1 MHSEICM
8 KKTVSNARILTLL
21 FIIFIVFIAVSSFIY
36 IDVVARSA
44 LKESTGERLMGSA
57 SIIASQLNGDD
68 INQLKPGDEST
79 LTFVS
84 LRDSLNAIHQSDPSI
99 KYLYT
104 MRKNGSLV
112 EFVVDADYGIRSD
125 GAPIGMVYPDPPTAL
140 LNGFSQP
147 TAVTEFYTDAW
158 GTLLSGFAPIYDSRG
173 QVVGIVGVDMDSG
186 DVLKRMEYVS
196 TIFYALLII
205 ILVILV
211 TGAIIFDIRRTRVET
226 TINLANR
233 KLNLL
238 NSIIRHDVVNT
249 LTALIGYEE
258 MTEEIATE
266 PEVRKNLAVISA
278 QTQKISRQII
288 FTRDYQN
295 LGMRMPEWQ
304 NVEEVVRKAASELD
318 LASVNFSTDFFNL
331 RIYADPLLERVF
343 FTLLQNSLEHG
354 ETVTCI
360 RGYYRVSD
368 SDLTIVFEDNGAG
381 IPEKEKIAIFNR
393 KYYKSTG
400 LGLFLTQEI
409 LTMTRLS
416 IHETGIPGE
425 GARFE
430 ISVPKGAYRL

>member
-1 MHSEICM
+1 MRM
-8 KKTVSNARILTLL
+8 N
-21 FIIFIVFIAVSSFIY
+21 
-36 IDVVARSA
+36 
-44 LKESTGERLMGSA
+44 GSA
-57 SIIASQLNGDD
+57 
-68 INQLKPGDEST
+68 
-79 LTFVS
+79 
-84 LRDSLNAIHQSDPSI
+84 
-99 KYLYT
+99 
-104 MRKNGSLV
+104 V
-112 EFVVDADYGIRSD
+112 EFVADADYGIKPD
-125 GAPIGMVYPDPPTAL
+125 GAPIGMVYPDPPAGL
-140 LNGFSQP
+140 LSGFSQP
-147 TAVTEFYTDAW
+147 TGVTDFYTDAW
-158 GTLLSGFAPIYDSRG
+158 GTLLSGFAPIHDSRG
-173 QVVGIVGVDMDSG
+173 QVVGIVGVDMDRS

-196 TIFYALLII
+196 TTFYALLII
-205 ILVILV
+205 ILAILV

-226 TINLANR
+226 MIHLANR

-249 LTALIGYEE
+249 LTSLIGYVE

-278 QTQKISRQII
+278 QTGKITRQII

-295 LGMRMPEWQ
+295 LGMKLPEWQ

-318 LASVNFSTDFFNL
+318 LASVNFTTDFLNL
-331 RIYADPLLERVF
+331 RIFADPLLERVF

-368 SDLTIVFEDNGAG
+368 SDLTLVFEDNGAG

-430 ISVPKGAYRL
+430 ISVQKGAYRL